1 METMYT
7 PEEVAEQLK
16 LNPETIRRMLREN
29 RLKGHLFGRVWRIPQ
44 SSVDTWLR
52 ETGNKGPSAPPE
64 REERTA

>member
-1 METMYT
+1 MFT
-7 PEEVAEQLK
+7 PEEVAEKLK

-44 SSVDTWLR
+44 SALDDWLR
-52 ETGNKGPSAPPE
+52 ETGNRGPVA